1 MQRLLRCIA
10 VTLLSLSALCSWAD
24 ADQVVHE
31 ARTVK
36 YASKN
41 IVRIS
46 TRPRFTTLI
55 LLPANERILDFVIGD
70 KDAWVLEGTQNF
82 AYLKPTKPGLE
93 TSMDLITAAGN
104 IYTFYCVSADTA
116 QPDLKVFIEPS
127 EEKLLSAASGAP
139 RLLPASEVDQ
149 FQQAAQ
155 LQVKA
160 AEEQSNRFRADYAVH
175 ALKFDYRFKKNKK
188 PFKLKAIYHDD
199 KFTYIHCSA
208 KEKPA
213 FYEIKDGQP
222 TLVNFTLEDGV
233 YVIDHVVDKG
243 YLAIGKHKTSF
254 ERIGDFI

>member
-1 MQRLLRCIA
+1 
-10 VTLLSLSALCSWAD
+10 
-24 ADQVVHE
+24 
-31 ARTVK
+31 
-36 YASKN
+36 
-41 IVRIS
+41 
-46 TRPRFTTLI
+46 
-55 LLPANERILDFVIGD
+55 
-70 KDAWVLEGTQNF
+70 
-82 AYLKPTKPGLE
+82 
-93 TSMDLITAAGN
+93 MDLITAAGN

-155 LQVKA
+155 LEVKA

-208 KEKPA
+208 REKPA